1 MKLNADVGEGFGVWL
16 TGDDAALMPHIDMA
30 NVACG
35 GHASDPLTMR
45 QTVRLAKQHG
55 VSIGAHPS
63 YPDIAGFGRRP
74 LPLPHSEAALHM
86 LAQTGAL
93 ATIAS
98 AEGVTI
104 DYVKPH
110 GALYNRMMDDLEL
123 MEELMT
129 AIARSQFDIPLMIL
143 GTAAHQTHSRLAD
156 RLGVSLLFEAFAD
169 RRYTPDGRLQSR
181 EIEASVYH
189 DPQQIMDQ
197 AEQIIS
203 QQKIVSIDGS
213 IIKIPVDALC
223 VHGDNQKSIEI
234 VKSLR
239 ALF

>member
-63 YPDIAGFGRRP
+63 YPDIAGLGRRP

>member
-1 MKLNADVGEGFGVWL
+1 MKLNADVGEGFGVWSM
-16 TGDDAALMPHIDMA
+16 GDDATLMPHIDMA

-45 QTVRLAKQHG
+45 QTVRLAKQYG
-55 VSIGAHPS
+55 VSVGAHPS

-74 LPLPHSEAALHM
+74 LPLAHSEAALHM
-86 LAQTGAL
+86 LAQIGAL

-123 MEELMT
+123 MAELMK
-129 AIARSQFDIPLMIL
+129 AVARSQFNVPLMIL
-143 GTAAHQTHSRLAD
+143 GTSEHQTHLKLAD

-189 DPQQIMDQ
+189 DSEQIIHQ

-203 QQKIVSIDGS
+203 QQQIVSSDGS
-213 IIKIPVDALC
+213 RIKIPVDALC
-223 VHGDNQKSIEI
+223 VHGDNQESIEI
-234 VKSLR
+234 IKTLR

>member
-1 MKLNADVGEGFGVWL
+1 MKLNADVGEGFGVWSM
-16 TGDDAALMPHIDMA
+16 GDDAALMPYIDMA

-45 QTVRLAKQHG
+45 QTVRLAKQHN
-55 VSIGAHPS
+55 VSVGAHPS

-74 LPLPHSEAALHM
+74 LPMPHSEAALHV
-86 LAQTGAL
+86 LAQLGAL

-98 AEGVTI
+98 TEGVTI

-110 GALYNRMMDDLEL
+110 GSLYNRMMDDLEL

-129 AIARSQFDIPLMIL
+129 AIARSQFDIPFMIL
-143 GTAAHQTHSRLAD
+143 GTAEHQTYSELAD

-181 EIEASVYH
+181 KIETSVYH
-189 DPQQIMDQ
+189 DTQQILDQ

-203 QQKIVSIDGS
+203 KQQIVSSDGS
-213 IIKIPVDALC
+213 RIKIRADTLC
-223 VHGDNQKSIEI
+223 VHGDNQESIEI

-239 ALF
+239 ALC